1 MVGWLLI
8 CYNDWFKDDE
18 DSDDEDDERK
28 NTQKHFENANANEKI
43 HFFQKSVERASAK
56 ECKVK

>member
-1 MVGWLLI
+1 MI
-8 CYNDWFKDDE
+8 FCNDWFKDDE
-18 DSDDEDDERK
+18 DYDDDDDKRK
-28 NTQKHFENANANEKI
+28 NSQKHFENANVNEKI